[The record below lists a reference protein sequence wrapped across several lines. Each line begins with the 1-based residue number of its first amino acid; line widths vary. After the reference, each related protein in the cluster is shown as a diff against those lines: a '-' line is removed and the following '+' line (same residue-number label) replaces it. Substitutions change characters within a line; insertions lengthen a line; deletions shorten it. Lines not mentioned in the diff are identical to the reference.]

1 MQEQELDKSRVE
13 YFDRQQTLYVRGAS
27 LEENRAKADIV
38 QKYLGEFIAFEDG
51 EVLDHDHNEPALLA
65 RVYAKQGYRDLLI
78 KKVWDLDPELSVSST
93 SYSAGV
99 GNSSECGKLH

>member
-13 YFDRQQTLYVRGAS
+13 YFDRQQTLYDRS
-27 LEENRAKADIV
+27 RADIV

-78 KKVWDLDPELSVSST
+78 KKVWDLDPELSVSSI
-93 SYSAGV
+93 SHSAGV
-99 GNSSECGKLH
+99 K